1 MATAISKTTGIPVNG
16 AMVYTRFSAPI
27 GFAMKNL
34 KRLVFGVLS
43 SLLLAVG
50 FVQAADHL
58 DPMSRSLSVN
68 QENSVSSTAPD
79 CSGLCDVVDPNS

>member
-1 MATAISKTTGIPVNG
+1 
-16 AMVYTRFSAPI
+16 
-27 GFAMKNL
+27 MKNL

-58 DPMSRSLSVN
+58 DPMSRSLSTN
-68 QENSVSSTAPD
+68 PENVVTSSAPD
-79 CSGLCDVVDPNS
+79 CGGNCDFVS